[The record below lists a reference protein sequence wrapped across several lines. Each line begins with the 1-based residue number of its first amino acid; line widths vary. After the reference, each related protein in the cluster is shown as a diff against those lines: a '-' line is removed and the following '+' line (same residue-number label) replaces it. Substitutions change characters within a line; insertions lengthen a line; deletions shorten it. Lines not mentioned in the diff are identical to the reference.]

1 MMNQHDAVNTPLGQD
16 AATPYLLL
24 DVARVQENA
33 ESVTRSFSALNPTI
47 FYPVKTNAEQP
58 VLELLRN
65 LGHGFD
71 VASQN
76 EVRRILS
83 LGVRPKQMLFSAPV
97 KVPAHVEEA
106 HRRGLE
112 LFALDSEAEVIKL
125 ARLAPGARVM
135 VRLEVSQKGSQLP
148 LGGKFG
154 VPAEEAVRLLKLA
167 QEHGLRPH
175 GLAFHVGSQC
185 TRIETWADAI
195 DVSRWAWN
203 GAADAGIE
211 LRLVNLGGGIPGRY
225 TSDVPSIE
233 QIGAFV
239 TQRVFGRFG
248 PRVEYAIEPGRS
260 LVADAGTMVTSVIG
274 KAVRRGKPWIYVDL
288 SIYAGL
294 LEVRDGW
301 TYPLETQKD
310 HLPKQQTMLAG
321 PTCDSTDVLAIDAEL
336 PDLEV
341 GDLIYIKTAGAYTTA
356 WRQFNG
362 FTFPSVVTA
371 SSRSQRQGSVV
382 AA

>member
-1 MMNQHDAVNTPLGQD
+1 MMTTNLTRGPILAQD
-16 AATPYLLL
+16 SSTPYLLL
-24 DVARVQENA
+24 DLGRVQENVQ
-33 ESVTRSFSALNPTI
+33 SLTRAFASLNPTI

-83 LGVRPKQMLFSAPV
+83 LGVTPQRMVFSAPV
-97 KVPAHVEEA
+97 KVPSHIEEA
-106 HRRGLE
+106 HRRGLD
-112 LFALDSEAEVIKL
+112 LFVLDSEAEVIKL
-125 ARLAPGARVM
+125 ARLAPRSRVI
-135 VRLEVSQKGSQLP
+135 VRLEVSQCGSQLP

-154 VPAEEAVRLLKLA
+154 VPADEAVRLLKLA
-167 QEHGLRPH
+167 REHGLRPH

-185 TRIETWADAI
+185 TRMETWIEAI
-195 DVSRWAWN
+195 DVCRWAWN
-203 GAADAGIE
+203 GAAEAGIE
-211 LRLVNLGGGIPGRY
+211 LSLVNLGGGIPGRY
-225 TSDVPSIE
+225 TVDVPTAE
-233 QIGAFV
+233 EIGAYV
-239 TQRVFGRFG
+239 SQRVFGRFG
-248 PRVEYAIEPGRS
+248 PRVEYAIEPGRA

-274 KAVRRGKPWIYVDL
+274 KAVRRGKPWLYVDL

-301 TYPLETQKD
+301 TYPLETEKD
-310 HLPKQQTMLAG
+310 HLPKQATILAG
-321 PTCDSTDVLAIDAEL
+321 PTCDSTDVLAVDADL

-341 GDLIYIKTAGAYTTA
+341 GDLVYIRTAGAYTTA

-362 FTFPSVVTA
+362 FVFPKVMAVSAKGQV
-371 SSRSQRQGSVV
+371 RVV